1 MTRMYTCFPTL
12 WLGAAVESESCL
24 SHLKTHTQD
33 LFQGMTAAVYTYSA
47 ALTAEVLGQG
57 DGVRLGC
64 GVDIDPSGSQVG
76 HEFVVCVEEL
86 DLEATLVG
94 IAQVP
99 RDIEGCTVGDQ
110 GGEGSILRHPTRCR
124 CPKVV

>member
-1 MTRMYTCFPTL
+1 M
-12 WLGAAVESESCL
+12 
-24 SHLKTHTQD
+24 
-33 LFQGMTAAVYTYSA
+33 
-47 ALTAEVLGQG
+47 
-57 DGVRLGC
+57 RLGC

-76 HEFVVCVEEL
+76 HEFVVRIKEL

-110 GGEGSILRHPTRCR
+110 GGEGSIFRHTTWCR